1 MSGDNLHAGTAIA
14 TMAVLL
20 APVTLGAEA
29 TPQPKPKAIQVNAL
43 ATESAPVLGGPP
55 ETVTMRSGSIVLHAD
70 KNVGRHSTG
79 GNEEVLFVFSGSGEM
94 RLSDGTVLQLKP
106 HVIAYCPPDT
116 EHDVFNTGGE
126 PLRYVYLVARAR

>member
-1 MSGDNLHAGTAIA
+1 MSGNNRHTSTAIIM
-14 TMAVLL
+14 MAVLL
-20 APVTLGAEA
+20 APVALGAEGR
-29 TPQPKPKAIQVNAL
+29 PQPKPKVIQLSPL
-43 ATESAPVLGGPP
+43 ATEGVPVLSGPP
-55 ETVTMRSGSIVLHAD
+55 ETVTMRSGSIVLQVG

-116 EHDVFNTGGE
+116 EHDVFNTGSE